1 MRWKLVLVAQLSS
14 YQFHTMIDLLT
25 ITNSP
30 ALASACD
37 VLPGMRLFV
46 ALERNGKAERQ
57 AGRNTFI
64 STHQI
69 GDVGRVKAV
78 LRHARLMVRVN
89 PYDPAQA
96 AAAQAEVDE
105 VIAQGADLI
114 MLPMFTS
121 AAQLR
126 AFAGIVAGR
135 VPLVPLLE
143 TAGALACL
151 DDWITTPGI
160 AEVFVGLN
168 DLHLSL
174 GCRFM
179 FEPLLLGHVERV
191 AIAARQHSLRFGFGG
206 IARVNEGL
214 LPGQDVLAEHLRLGS
229 QAVILSRT
237 FNRVDEATSF
247 EQAVAE
253 LRQAELALASRTAAA
268 VEADRLRVAGLI
280 GQLADLAG
288 RRL

>member
-1 MRWKLVLVAQLSS
+1 
-14 YQFHTMIDLLT
+14 MIDLLT
-25 ITNSP
+25 ITNSL
-30 ALASACD
+30 ALAAACD
-37 VLPGMRLFV
+37 ALPGMRLFV
-46 ALERNGKAERQ
+46 DLEHSGKAKRQ

-64 STHQI
+64 STHEMN
-69 GDVGRVKAV
+69 DVGRVKAV
-78 LRHARLMVRVN
+78 LRHTRLMVRVN

-114 MLPMFTS
+114 MLPMFTT

-126 AFAGIVAGR
+126 AFADIVAGR

-151 DDWITTPGI
+151 DDWISTPGM

-179 FEPLLLGHVERV
+179 FEPLVRGHVERV
-191 AIAARQHSLRFGFGG
+191 GIAARQHGLRFGFGG
-206 IARVNEGL
+206 IARVKEGL

-253 LRQAELALASRTAAA
+253 LRQAEAALGLRTAAA
-268 VEADRLRVAGLI
+268 VDADRVRVAGLI
-280 GQLADLAG
+280 EQLADLAG
-288 RRL
+288 PARPVELLS

>member
-1 MRWKLVLVAQLSS
+1 MPNHNHYLGIFDPL
-14 YQFHTMIDLLT
+14 MIDLLT
-25 ITNSP
+25 ITNNI
-30 ALASACD
+30 AFAAACD
-37 VLPGMRLFV
+37 ALPGIRLFV
-46 ALERNGKAERQ
+46 DLERNGKAERQ

-64 STHQI
+64 STHQM
-69 GDVGRVKAV
+69 GDVGLVKAQ
-78 LRHARLMVRVN
+78 LQHTRLMVRVN
-89 PYDPAQA
+89 PYDSAQA
-96 AAAQAEVDE
+96 LAAQAEVDE
-105 VIAQGADLI
+105 VIAQGADMI
-114 MLPMFTS
+114 MLPMFTT

-126 AFAGIVAGR
+126 EFAAIVAGR

-143 TAGALACL
+143 TAGALASL

-168 DLHLSL
+168 DLALSL
-174 GCRFM
+174 GDRFM
-179 FEPLLLGHVERV
+179 FEPLIQGHVERV
-191 AIAARQHSLRFGFGG
+191 AIAARQHGLRFGFGG

-253 LRQAELALASRTAAA
+253 LRQAEAALASRTAAA

-280 GQLADLAG
+280 GQLVDLAE
-288 RRL
+288 RPA

>member
-1 MRWKLVLVAQLSS
+1 
-14 YQFHTMIDLLT
+14 MIDLLT
-25 ITNSP
+25 ITNSL
-30 ALASACD
+30 ALAAACD
-37 VLPGMRLFV
+37 ALPGMRLFV
-46 ALERNGKAERQ
+46 DLEHSGKAKRQ

-64 STHQI
+64 STHEMN
-69 GDVGRVKAV
+69 DVGRVKAV
-78 LRHARLMVRVN
+78 LRHTRLMVRVN

-114 MLPMFTS
+114 MLPMFTT

-126 AFAGIVAGR
+126 AFADIVAGR

-151 DDWITTPGI
+151 DDWISTPGM

-179 FEPLLLGHVERV
+179 FEPLVRGHVERV
-191 AIAARQHSLRFGFGG
+191 GIAARQHGLRFGFGG

-247 EQAVAE
+247 EQAVSE
-253 LRQAELALASRTAAA
+253 LRQAEAALGLRTAAA
-268 VEADRLRVAGLI
+268 VDADRVRVAGLI
-280 GQLADLAG
+280 EQLADLAG
-288 RRL
+288 PARPVELLS

>member
-1 MRWKLVLVAQLSS
+1 
-14 YQFHTMIDLLT
+14 MIDLLT

-30 ALASACD
+30 ALATACD
-37 VLPGMRLFV
+37 ALPGMRLFV
-46 ALERNGKAERQ
+46 DLERNGKAERQ

-121 AAQLR
+121 TAQLR
-126 AFAGIVAGR
+126 AFARIVAGR

-143 TAGALACL
+143 TASALACL
-151 DDWITTPGI
+151 DDWITTPGM

-179 FEPLLLGHVERV
+179 FEPLVMGHVERV
-191 AIAARQHSLRFGFGG
+191 ALTARQHGLRFGFGG

-253 LRQAELALASRTAAA
+253 LRQAEAALALRTAEAM
-268 VEADRLRVAGLI
+268 EADRVRVAGLI
-280 GQLADLAG
+280 AQLANLAG
-288 RRL
+288 RTDAVRQAS

>member
-1 MRWKLVLVAQLSS
+1 
-14 YQFHTMIDLLT
+14 MIDLLT

-30 ALASACD
+30 ALAAACD
-37 VLPGMRLFV
+37 ALPGMRLFV
-46 ALERNGKAERQ
+46 DLERNGKAERQ

-69 GDVGRVKAV
+69 GDVGRIKAV

-114 MLPMFTS
+114 MLPMFTT
-121 AAQLR
+121 AVQLLE
-126 AFAGIVAGR
+126 FAGIVAGR

-143 TAGALACL
+143 TAGALASL
-151 DDWITTPGI
+151 DDWITTPGM

-168 DLHLSL
+168 DLYLSL

-179 FEPLLLGHVERV
+179 FEPLVLGYVERV
-191 AIAARQHSLRFGFGG
+191 ALAARQHGLRFGFGG
-206 IARVNEGL
+206 IARINEGV
-214 LPGQDVLAEHLRLGS
+214 LPGKDVLAEHLRLGS

-253 LRQAELALASRTAAA
+253 LRQAERMLALRTAEAM
-268 VEADRLRVAGLI
+268 EADRVRVAGLI

-288 RRL
+288 PSGLSP

>member
-1 MRWKLVLVAQLSS
+1 
-14 YQFHTMIDLLT
+14 MIDLLT
-25 ITNSP
+25 ITNSL
-30 ALASACD
+30 ALAAACD
-37 VLPGMRLFV
+37 ALPGMRLFV
-46 ALERNGKAERQ
+46 DLEHSGKAKRQ

-64 STHQI
+64 STHEMN
-69 GDVGRVKAV
+69 DVGRVKAV
-78 LRHARLMVRVN
+78 LRHTRLMVRVN

-114 MLPMFTS
+114 MLPMFTT

-126 AFAGIVAGR
+126 AFADIVAGR

-151 DDWITTPGI
+151 DDWISTPGM

-179 FEPLLLGHVERV
+179 FEPLVRGHVERV
-191 AIAARQHSLRFGFGG
+191 GIAARQHGLRFGFGG

-253 LRQAELALASRTAAA
+253 LRQAEAALGLRTAAA
-268 VEADRLRVAGLI
+268 VDADRVRVAGLI
-280 GQLADLAG
+280 EQLADLAG
-288 RRL
+288 PARPVELLS

>member
-1 MRWKLVLVAQLSS
+1 
-14 YQFHTMIDLLT
+14 MIDLLT

-30 ALASACD
+30 ALAAACD
-37 VLPGMRLFV
+37 ALPGMRLFV
-46 ALERNGKAERQ
+46 DLEHSGKAKRQ

-64 STHQI
+64 STHEI
-69 GDVGRVKAV
+69 NDVGRVKAV
-78 LRHARLMVRVN
+78 LKHTRLMVRVN
-89 PYDPAQA
+89 PFDPAQA
-96 AAAQAEVDE
+96 AAAQAEVDA
-105 VIAQGADLI
+105 VIAQGADMI
-114 MLPMFTS
+114 MLPMFTT

-151 DDWITTPGI
+151 DDWVSTPGI

-179 FEPLLLGHVERV
+179 FEPLVQGHVDRV
-191 AIAARQHSLRFGFGG
+191 ASAARQHGLRFGFGG

-229 QAVILSRT
+229 KAVILSRT
-237 FNRVDEATSF
+237 FNRPDEATSF

-253 LRQAELALASRTAAA
+253 LRQAERTLALRTAVAI
-268 VEADRLRVAGLI
+268 EADRLRVADKVA
-280 GQLADLAG
+280 QLANLAG
-288 RRL
+288 QTDAARQAA